1 MTALRR
7 VVLLCAVVALWA
19 MVGCSSAQESSS
31 TTTPDAGGPAFADV
45 EPDDMSI
52 GIVAGGE
59 ALPLVVADRSG
70 LFREAG
76 VIVTIT
82 RFATPAERDAA
93 LAAGTIDAIVGTL
106 QDAAAL
112 EAAGTPV
119 AMISVLADPARGLES
134 TAAPAAGADTASFGL
149 SGERAYLIVSDYY
162 VALPAGLL
170 GARAVLEA
178 SDGAVVRI
186 QADPAA
192 HQTVLA
198 EIVGAD
204 VAVAG
209 GAYPPSLAP
218 GPTEVEQQ
226 LASLVAAGQGLGDIT
241 AADLVLDIGR

>member
-7 VVLLCAVVALWA
+7 VALLCAVVVLWA
-19 MVGCSSAQESSS
+19 MVGCSSAQESPS
-31 TTTPDAGGPAFADV
+31 TTAPDAGGPAFADV
-45 EPDDMSI
+45 EPDDLSV

-59 ALPLVVADRSG
+59 ALPLVVADRGG

-82 RFATPAERDAA
+82 RFATAAERDVA
-93 LAAGTIDAIVGTL
+93 LAEGTIDAVVGTL
-106 QDAAAL
+106 RDAAAL

-119 AMISVLADPARGLES
+119 AVVATIADPIRGLET

-178 SDGAVVRI
+178 NDGAVVRI

-192 HQTVLA
+192 HQSVLA
-198 EIVGAD
+198 EIAGAD

-209 GAYPPSLAP
+209 GAYPPSMAP
-218 GPTEVEQQ
+218 GTAGVGQE
-226 LASLVAAGQGLGDIT
+226 LAALAAADQRLSDIT
-241 AADLVLDIGR
+241 AEDLVLDIGR